1 MCEDQCENCK
11 HYVAISND
19 AGECHRNP
27 PVCRAAIIGDHCVEK
42 DAFNGIWPNVPTVGR
57 CGEFEHAVAVRLRV

>member
-11 HYVAISND
+11 HYVAISDD

-27 PVCRAAIIGDHCVEK
+27 PVCKAAIVGMNDVNCIPDEVF
-42 DAFNGIWPNVPTVGR
+42 DGIWPNVPNVGR
-57 CGEFEHAVAVRLRV
+57 CGEFGHAV